1 LVTKRAPTT
10 FSVKFLSDN
19 RMDYNGAMK
28 SEQFV
33 LLSAM
38 FPDCVAYQI
47 VEVLY
52 EAKGDVSAT
61 RVKFNHVD

>member
-1 LVTKRAPTT
+1 
-10 FSVKFLSDN
+10 
-19 RMDYNGAMK
+19 MDYTGAMK

-38 FPDCVAYQI
+38 FPDCVSYQI

-52 EAKGDVSAT
+52 ETKGDVNAGANE
-61 RVKFNHVD
+61 FNM